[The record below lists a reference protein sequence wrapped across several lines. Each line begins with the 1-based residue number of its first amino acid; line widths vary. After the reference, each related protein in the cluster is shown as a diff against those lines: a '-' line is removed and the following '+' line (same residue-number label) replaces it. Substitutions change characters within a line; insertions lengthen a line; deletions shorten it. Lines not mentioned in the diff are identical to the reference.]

1 MKIKILFITLLFF
14 SGISLN
20 AQQAKSTS
28 PAKSSDVP
36 RPKLVVGIM
45 VDQMRWDY
53 LYRFYERYG
62 NGGFKRMLNEGFSC
76 ENAYINYIPSV
87 TGIGHTTVYT
97 GSVPAI
103 HGITGNDWIIQAT
116 GKTMYCAADST
127 VSTVGSD
134 SESAGKMSPKNMLV
148 TSMTDEL
155 RLATN
160 FRSKVI
166 SIASKDR
173 GAILPGGH
181 TANAAYWYD
190 GSSGNWI
197 TSTYYMKTLPTWV
210 SNFNDQKYPEK
221 YLKQDW
227 NTLFPI
233 NTYLQST
240 KDDVP
245 YEGKFAGMSS
255 STLPVKTSE
264 MLSRGMGIITS
275 TPHGSSLTLDLAR
288 AAVDNEG
295 LGADAITDFLAISVS
310 SPDYI
315 GHQFGPNSIEVE
327 DTYLRLDRD
336 LAKLFSHLDT
346 KVGKGNY
353 TVFLSADH
361 AVQHNSGFLADNK
374 IATGVFESSNVLKQ
388 LNAELETEFKVKD
401 IAKSFSNY
409 AVSLNNAAIATNK
422 LSESAIKNSTIEF
435 LKKQQG
441 VAFVVDIANAQNAT
455 IPAVYKEKIINGYHP
470 ERSGVIQII
479 LEPAW
484 YSGSSQRS
492 TGATHGTM
500 NPADTHIPMVFMG
513 WGIKQGKTNN
523 SYNMT
528 DIAPTISGLLRIQE
542 PNGNIG
548 KAVNEALK

>member
-1 MKIKILFITLLFF
+1 MKIKILFITLLCF

-76 ENAYINYIPSV
+76 ENAYINYVPSV

-116 GKTMYCAADST
+116 GKNMYCAADST
-127 VSTVGSD
+127 VSTVGSG

-197 TSTYYMKTLPTWV
+197 SSTYYMKTLPTWV
-210 SNFNDQKYPEK
+210 SSFNDQKYPEK

-227 NTLFPI
+227 NTLYPI

-245 YEGKFAGMSS
+245 YEGRFAGMSS

-264 MLSRGMGIITS
+264 MLSRGLGILTS
-275 TPHGSSLTLDLAR
+275 TPYGSSLTLDLAK

-310 SPDYI
+310 SPDYV

-336 LAKLFSHLDT
+336 LATLFSHLDS

-361 AVQHNSGFLADNK
+361 AAQHNSGFLADNK

-388 LNAELETEFKVKD
+388 LNIVLEAEYKVKD
-401 IAKSFSNY
+401 IVKSFSNY
-409 AVSLNNAAIATNK
+409 AVSLNYAAIASNK
-422 LSESAIKNSTIEF
+422 LSESAIKNSSIEF

-484 YSGSSQRS
+484 YSGSSQRA

-528 DIAPTISGLLRIQE
+528 DIAPTISGLLHIQE

>member
-1 MKIKILFITLLFF
+1 MKIKTLFLSFFILF
-14 SGISLN
+14 SISLN
-20 AQQAKSTS
+20 AQQS
-28 PAKSSDVP
+28 KSSSQVKNSDIP

-53 LYRFYERYG
+53 LYRFYDRYST
-62 NGGFKRMLNEGFSC
+62 GGFKRMLNEGFSC
-76 ENAYINYIPSV
+76 ENAYINYIPTV
-87 TGIGHTTVYT
+87 TGIGHATVYT
-97 GSVPAI
+97 GSIPAI
-103 HGITGNDWIIQAT
+103 HGITGNDWIIQET
-116 GKTMYCAADST
+116 GENMYCAADST
-127 VSTVGSD
+127 VSTVGSN
-134 SESAGKMSPKNMLV
+134 SKSVGKMSPKNLLV

-190 GSSGNWI
+190 GSSGNWV
-197 TSTYYMKTLPTWV
+197 TSTFYMDKLPTWL
-210 SNFNDQKYPEK
+210 SHFNDQKYPEK

-227 NTLFPI
+227 NTLYPI
-233 NTYLQST
+233 ETYIQST
-240 KDDVP
+240 QDDAP
-245 YEGKFAGMSS
+245 YEGKFAGMDSP
-255 STLPVKTSE
+255 TFPVKTSE
-264 MLSRGMGIITS
+264 LLNRGLGILTN
-275 TPHGSSLTLDLAR
+275 TPYGSSLTLDLAK
-288 AAVDNEG
+288 AAIDNED

-336 LAKLFSHLDT
+336 LAAFFTYLDS

-353 TVFLSADH
+353 TAFLTADH
-361 AVQHNSGFLADNK
+361 AVQHNSAYLADNK
-374 IATGVFESSNVLKQ
+374 INTGVFESSKVLKQ
-388 LNAELETEFKVKD
+388 LNEVLEVEFKVKN

-409 AVSLNNAAIATNK
+409 ALSLNYAAIKANH
-422 LSESAIKNSTIEF
+422 LNEHIIKQSSINF
-435 LKKQQG
+435 LKKQKG
-441 VAFVVDIANAQNAT
+441 IAFVVDIPNAQNAT
-455 IPAVYKEKIINGYHP
+455 IPAIYKEKIINGYHP
-470 ERSGVIQII
+470 ERSGVVQII
-479 LEPAW
+479 LEPSW

-492 TGATHGTM
+492 TGATHGTL

-513 WGIKQGKTNN
+513 WGIKQGKTNIP
-523 SYNMT
+523 YNMT

-542 PNGNIG
+542 PNGNVG
-548 KAVNEALK
+548 KVVVEALK

>member
-1 MKIKILFITLLFF
+1 MKIKILFITLLCL

-20 AQQAKSTS
+20 AQQVKSINPS
-28 PAKSSDVP
+28 KSSDIP

-53 LYRFYERYG
+53 LYRYYERYG

-87 TGIGHTTVYT
+87 TGIGHSTVYT

-103 HGITGNDWIIQAT
+103 HGITGNDWIIQST

-127 VSTVGSD
+127 VSTVGSN

-148 TSMTDEL
+148 PSMTDEL

-166 SIASKDR
+166 AIASKDR
-173 GAILPGGH
+173 GSILPGGH

-190 GSSGNWI
+190 GGSGNWI
-197 TSTYYMKTLPTWV
+197 SSTYYMKTLPSWV
-210 SNFNDQKYPEK
+210 SKFNDQKFAEK

-227 NTLFPI
+227 NTLYPI
-233 NTYLQST
+233 NTYLQSS

-245 YEGKFAGMSS
+245 YEGRFSGMSS
-255 STLPVKTSE
+255 STFPVKTSA
-264 MLSRGMGIITS
+264 MLSSGLGLITS
-275 TPHGSSLTLDLAR
+275 TPYGSSLTLDLAK

-336 LAKLFSHLDT
+336 LAILFSHLDT

-353 TVFLSADH
+353 TVFLTADH

-374 IATGVFESSNVLKQ
+374 ISTGVFESSSVLKK
-388 LNAELETEFKVKD
+388 LNTVLQAEFKVKD
-401 IAKSFSNY
+401 LALSFSNY
-409 AVSLNNAAIATNK
+409 AVSLNNEAIAVNK
-422 LSESAIKNSTIEF
+422 LSEGSIKNITIEF
-435 LKKQQG
+435 LKKQEG
-441 VAFVVDIANAQNAT
+441 VAFAVDIANAQNST

-470 ERSGVIQII
+470 ERSGVIQIV

-484 YSGSSQRS
+484 YSGSSARS
-492 TGATHGTM
+492 TGATHGTL

-513 WGIKQGKTNN
+513 WGIKPGKTNT

-528 DIAPTISGLLRIQE
+528 DIAPTISGLLHIQE

-548 KAVNEALK
+548 KAVIEAMK

>member
-1 MKIKILFITLLFF
+1 MKIKILFITLLCL

-20 AQQAKSTS
+20 AQQVKSINPS
-28 PAKSSDVP
+28 KSSDIP

-53 LYRFYERYG
+53 LYRYYERYG

-87 TGIGHTTVYT
+87 TGIGHSTVYT

-103 HGITGNDWIIQAT
+103 HGITGNDWIIQST

-127 VSTVGSD
+127 VSTVGSN

-166 SIASKDR
+166 AIASKDR
-173 GAILPGGH
+173 GSILPGGH

-190 GSSGNWI
+190 GGSGNWI
-197 TSTYYMKTLPTWV
+197 SSTYYMKTLPSWV
-210 SNFNDQKYPEK
+210 SKFNDQKFAEK

-227 NTLFPI
+227 NTLYPI
-233 NTYLQST
+233 NTYLQSS

-245 YEGKFAGMSS
+245 YEGRFSGMSS
-255 STLPVKTSE
+255 STFPVKTSA
-264 MLSRGMGIITS
+264 MLSSGLGLITS
-275 TPHGSSLTLDLAR
+275 TPYGSSLTLDLAK

-336 LAKLFSHLDT
+336 LAILFSHLDT

-353 TVFLSADH
+353 TVFLTADH

-374 IATGVFESSNVLKQ
+374 ISTGVFESSSVLKK
-388 LNAELETEFKVKD
+388 LNTVLQAEFKVKD
-401 IAKSFSNY
+401 LALSFSNY
-409 AVSLNNAAIATNK
+409 AVSLNNEAIAANK
-422 LSESAIKNSTIEF
+422 LSEGAIKNIAIEF
-435 LKKQQG
+435 LKKQEG
-441 VAFVVDIANAQNAT
+441 VAFAVDIANAQNST
-455 IPAVYKEKIINGYHP
+455 IPAIYKEKIINGYHP
-470 ERSGVIQII
+470 ERSGVIQIV

-484 YSGSSQRS
+484 YSGSSPRS
-492 TGATHGTM
+492 TGATHGTL

-528 DIAPTISGLLRIQE
+528 DIAPTISGLLHIQE

-548 KAVNEALK
+548 KAVIEAMK

>member
-1 MKIKILFITLLFF
+1 MKIKILFIILLCL

-53 LYRFYERYG
+53 LYRFYERYS

-76 ENAYINYIPSV
+76 ENAYINYVPSV

-103 HGITGNDWIIQAT
+103 HGITGNDWIIQTT

-127 VSTVGSD
+127 VSTVGSG

-264 MLSRGMGIITS
+264 MLSRGLGILTS
-275 TPHGSSLTLDLAR
+275 TPYGSSLTLDLAR

-310 SPDYI
+310 SPDYV

-361 AVQHNSGFLADNK
+361 AAQHNSGFLADNK
-374 IATGVFESSNVLKQ
+374 VNTGVFESSNVLKQ
-388 LNAELETEFKVKD
+388 LNTALEAEFKVKD

-409 AVSLNNAAIATNK
+409 AVSLNNAAIASNK
-422 LSESAIKNSTIEF
+422 LSESAIKNSSIEF

-455 IPAVYKEKIINGYHP
+455 IPAIYKEKIINGYHP